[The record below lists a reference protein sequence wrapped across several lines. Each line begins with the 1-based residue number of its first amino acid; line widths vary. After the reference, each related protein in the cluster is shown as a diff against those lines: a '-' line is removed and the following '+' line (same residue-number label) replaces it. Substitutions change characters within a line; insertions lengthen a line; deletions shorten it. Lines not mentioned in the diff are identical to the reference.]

1 MAIAWPQER
10 TVANESSPSQTKG
23 ESRRS
28 FLAKLSLGTAAL
40 ALVSVPFFPWGRNKT
55 GPSTTET
62 DGLPGEDSIFHPR
75 SDVR

>member
-1 MAIAWPQER
+1 M
-10 TVANESSPSQTKG
+10 ANESSPSPAKG

-28 FLAKLSLGTAAL
+28 FLAKLGLGTAAL

-55 GPSTTET
+55 GRTTAAT

-75 SDVR
+75 SDPR